1 MARKNKNARRQTR
14 KATRTRWANQQL
26 VNQEME
32 VEKRL
37 KQRMAEMTRQAE
49 RAQDV
54 TETVEAVEATANAVS
69 AEAIP
74 AETIFSKQISI
85 EDVTEP
91 PTARQVEQRIERI
104 PLDKM
109 ILDVYQRSLNA
120 RNIAAI
126 ARNFNEA
133 RLGVLVVSERP
144 NGFFAV
150 LDGQHRLAAMRQ
162 LGIQSANCI
171 VLEGMSLQE
180 EAEFFRRQSE
190 NKQNLR
196 VKDLFNAGI
205 YAGDVQC
212 MEIQKLLDKYSFRI
226 GGSGQAKTVNALDAL
241 NSIVKLYGYEVLEY
255 TLAVIDAT
263 WPTDR
268 TVMRRE
274 MLAPLA
280 EFGHCFRDKVTVSR
294 FATRMMSKMP
304 ADLCRDMKNR
314 NRGGSTPSMAFN
326 KQVRFTSCSVLVDAY
341 NKGLGSTSQNRLR
354 FSWNDAMTEG
364 EENV

>member
-1 MARKNKNARRQTR
+1 MAHKNKNARRQAR
-14 KATRTRWANQQL
+14 KAARTRWANQQL
-26 VNQEME
+26 INQEME
-32 VEKRL
+32 VEKRVE
-37 KQRMAEMTRQAE
+37 QRVAEMNRHAGSALDIKE
-49 RAQDV
+49 NV
-54 TETVEAVEATANAVS
+54 ETGEESTVRS
-69 AEAIP
+69 AKVNP
-74 AETIFSKQISI
+74 SRQISF
-85 EDVTEP
+85 EDMTGQP
-91 PTARQVEQRIERI
+91 ASRQVEQRIEQV
-104 PLDKM
+104 PLDRM
-109 ILDVYQRSLNA
+109 ILDVYQRNLNA

-133 RLGVLVVSERP
+133 RLGVLVVSERS

-171 VLEGMSLQE
+171 VLEGMTLQE

-205 YAGDVQC
+205 YAGDAQC
-212 MEIQKLLDKYSFRI
+212 VEIQKLLDKYSFRI
-226 GGSGQAKTVNALDAL
+226 GGSGHAKTVNALDAL
-241 NSIVKLYGYEVLEY
+241 ISIVKLYGYEVLEY

-268 TVMRRE
+268 VVMRRE

-280 EFGHCFRDKVTVSR
+280 EFGHRFRNKVTVSR
-294 FATRMMSKMP
+294 FAARMMSKMP

-314 NRGGSTPSMAFN
+314 NRGASTPGTAFN
-326 KQVRFTSCSVLVDAY
+326 KQVRFTSCGVLVDAY

-354 FSWNDAMTEG
+354 FSWNDAMMED